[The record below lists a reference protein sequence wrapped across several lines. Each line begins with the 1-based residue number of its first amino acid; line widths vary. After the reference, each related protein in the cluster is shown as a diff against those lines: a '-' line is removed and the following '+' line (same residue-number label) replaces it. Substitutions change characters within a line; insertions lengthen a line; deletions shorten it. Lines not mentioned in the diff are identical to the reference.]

1 MKKDITVG
9 LDLGDRFSH
18 FCVLDGEGAV
28 LEEDRVRTTPEALR
42 ERFGAMGP
50 LLVAMEVGTHSPW
63 MSRVLT
69 ELGHEVVVANPTK
82 LRMIYQNPRKS
93 DKADAMMLARVARM
107 DRALLSP
114 IEHRSRG
121 TQQDLQVL
129 QTRDTL
135 VKTRTRWINHMRGL
149 AKALGYR
156 FPKCSAPAFHKR
168 AAKELPEALR
178 ESLGPLMELLE
189 TLTARIVE
197 YEKKIECLSR
207 KKYPQVEV
215 LREVPGV
222 GPITALAFVLTL
234 EDPKRFAKSRDVG
247 PYLGLVPRRDQSG
260 DSDKHLRITKAG
272 DRYLR
277 WLLVNCAHYILGVH
291 GPDSTLRRWGLA
303 RCAQGGKTAKKR
315 AVVAV
320 ARKLAV
326 LLHRLWSSGEIYE
339 PFYEAKPKT
348 ATD

>member
-1 MKKDITVG
+1 MSKDITVG
-9 LDLGDRFSH
+9 LDLGDRYSH
-18 FCVLDGEGAV
+18 ICVLDGEGAV
-28 LEEDRVRTTPEALR
+28 VEEDRVRTIPEAVR

-50 LLVAMEVGTHSPW
+50 VLVAMEVGTHSPW
-63 MSRVLT
+63 VSRVLT
-69 ELGHEVVVANPTK
+69 ELGHEVVVANPAK

-107 DRALLSP
+107 DKALLSP
-114 IEHRSRG
+114 IQHRSRE
-121 TQQDLQVL
+121 TQQDLQLL
-129 QTRDTL
+129 QTRNAL
-135 VKTRTRWINHMRGL
+135 VKTRTQWINHIRGL

-156 FPKCSAPAFHKR
+156 FSKCAAPTFHKQ
-168 AAKELPEALR
+168 AVEELPDTLR
-178 ESLGPLMELLE
+178 ESLGPLLELME
-189 TLTARIVE
+189 TVTARIRE
-197 YEKKIECLSR
+197 YDKKIDRLGQE
-207 KKYPQVEV
+207 KYPQVEV

-247 PYLGLVPRRDQSG
+247 AYLGLVPRRDQSG
-260 DSDKHLRITKAG
+260 ETDKHLRITKAG

-326 LLHRLWSSGEIYE
+326 LLHRLWSTGEIYE
-339 PFYEAKPKT
+339 PFYEAKAKP
-348 ATD
+348 ASL